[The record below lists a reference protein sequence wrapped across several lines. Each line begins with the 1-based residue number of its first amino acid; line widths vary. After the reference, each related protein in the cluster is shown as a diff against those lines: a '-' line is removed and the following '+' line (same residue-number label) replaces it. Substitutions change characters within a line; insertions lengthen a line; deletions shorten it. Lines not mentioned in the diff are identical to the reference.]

1 MMEISDMPLEEARN
15 ITRRQMV
22 RAYGQNLLR
31 RRKERG
37 ITMIE
42 ISERTGVTSKE
53 IVAVEKGLLDLTE
66 DQKLRIEKFLRRQKI
81 I

>member
-1 MMEISDMPLEEARN
+1 MEISDMPLDEARN